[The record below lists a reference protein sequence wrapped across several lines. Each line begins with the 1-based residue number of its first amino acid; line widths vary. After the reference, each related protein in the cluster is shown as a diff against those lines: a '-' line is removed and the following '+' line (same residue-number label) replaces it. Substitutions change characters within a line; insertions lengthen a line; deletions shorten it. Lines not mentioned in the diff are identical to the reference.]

1 MRERQKNL
9 LMRTLWGGLLAAT
22 TGLFSCGPQTY
33 TLTVEPPADRGG
45 RSGRV
50 ISDPGAVDCG
60 QTCVVQYEAGT
71 VVRLTVVGNTIL
83 GVPVESWTGDCADT
97 QAQECIL
104 TMDGPRTARPILAD
118 PGTSVAP

>member
-9 LMRTLWGGLLAAT
+9 LMRTLWGGLLVASA
-22 TGLFSCGPQTY
+22 GLFGCGPQSY
-33 TLTVEPPADRGG
+33 TLTVQAPADRGS

-60 QTCVVQYEAGT
+60 QTCVVQYTAGT
-71 VVRLTVVGNTIL
+71 VVRLTVVGANIQ
-83 GVPVESWTGDCADT
+83 GVPVESWTGDCADN

-104 TMDGPRTARPILAD
+104 TMDGPRSARPTLAD
-118 PGTSVAP
+118 PSTPVAP